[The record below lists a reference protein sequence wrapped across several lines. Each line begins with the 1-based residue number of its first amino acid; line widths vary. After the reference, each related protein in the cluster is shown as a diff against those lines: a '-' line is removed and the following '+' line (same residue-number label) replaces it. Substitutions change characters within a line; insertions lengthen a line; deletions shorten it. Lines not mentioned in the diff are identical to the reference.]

1 MLDREYEQYLQECHC
16 TAIKD
21 NKAGFLWAI
30 TAATIIIPAL
40 IYAAK
45 I

>member
-16 TAIKD
+16 SAIK
-21 NKAGFLWAI
+21 NNSTGFLWAI
-30 TAATIIIPAL
+30 TAAIIIIPAL
-40 IYAAK
+40 IYAAR